1 MSSVAAMES
10 PASVRQA
17 LQARIS
23 SMQSTRL
30 DDDAFP
36 LLPLMRGV
44 LPRGLRRGAVYSVT
58 GSTSVALALA
68 AAASQQGE
76 WCGVLAV
83 PDLGLEAAADWGI
96 DLDRLVW
103 VSDPGERWMSTVGS
117 MTDVLGLVIVTAP
130 RRVSDSEASRL
141 AARLRQTR
149 STVIVLGDW
158 PQPES
163 RISVVASSWTG
174 LGDGHGILVDRHLEL
189 EVRQGQGAGVPRR
202 SRLHLSPEPT
212 R

>member
-1 MSSVAAMES
+1 MSSAVALES

-36 LLPLMRGV
+36 LLPLMRGL
-44 LPRGLRRGAVYSVT
+44 LPRGLRRGTVYSVT
-58 GSTSVALALA
+58 GSTSIALALV

-83 PDLGLEAAADWGI
+83 PD
-96 DLDRLVW
+96 RLVW
-103 VSDPGERWMSTVGS
+103 VSDPGDRWMSTVGS
-117 MTDVLGLVIVTAP
+117 MADVLGLVIVTTP
-130 RRVSDSEASRL
+130 RRVSDTEASRL
-141 AARLRQTR
+141 TARLRQTR

-163 RISVVASSWTG
+163 RISVAASSWTG
-174 LGDGHGILVDRHLEL
+174 LGDGHGILIDRHIEV

-202 SRLHLSPEPT
+202 SRLHFAAEPK

>member
-1 MSSVAAMES
+1 MSSVAAVDS
-10 PASVRQA
+10 SASVRQA

-36 LLPLMRGV
+36 LLPLMRG
-44 LPRGLRRGAVYSVT
+44 LFPRGLRRGTVYSVT
-58 GSTSVALALA
+58 GSTSLALALV

-76 WCGVLAV
+76 WCGVLDV
-83 PDLGLEAAADWGI
+83 PDLGLEAAAGWGI
-96 DLDRLVW
+96 DLERLVW
-103 VSDPGERWMSTVGS
+103 VSDPGDRWMSTVGS
-117 MTDVLGLVIVTAP
+117 MADVLGLVIVTAP

-149 STVIVLGDW
+149 STMIVLGDW
-158 PQPES
+158 PQSES
-163 RISVVASSWTG
+163 QIRVVSSSWTG
-174 LGDGHGILVDRHLEL
+174 LGEGHGLLVDRHLDV
-189 EVRQGQGAGVPRR
+189 EVRQGQGAGAPRR
-202 SRLHLSPEPT
+202 SRLHVPAEPI